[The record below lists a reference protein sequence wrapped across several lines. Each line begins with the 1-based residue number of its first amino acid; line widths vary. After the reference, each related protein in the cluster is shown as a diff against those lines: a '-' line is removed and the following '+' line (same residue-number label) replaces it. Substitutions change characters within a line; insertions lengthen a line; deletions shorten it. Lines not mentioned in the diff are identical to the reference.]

1 MTERPTPNSSQTE
14 ASLQEEAKQQ
24 ADAQQ
29 EIKAKQQARTK
40 LHQCLKEAGLDSVK
54 ALSTGYEKELS
65 SFIDENHALFKHA
78 CENKPDNSARQTLL
92 GLLTKV
98 HIDASYR
105 FESNKEANEAMQ
117 NVFDNTVGTEHSDKF
132 QNSNAQQLKL
142 VTHLWLF
149 IQGRLGMDYSL
160 ANDHAA
166 VAATLLSRI
175 SRSSDDEVRVEF
187 MASFYDGLSIY
198 QAENKPSGIVHH
210 LKRLFNLS

>member
-1 MTERPTPNSSQTE
+1 M
-14 ASLQEEAKQQ
+14 
-24 ADAQQ
+24 
-29 EIKAKQQARTK
+29 
-40 LHQCLKEAGLDSVK
+40 K
-54 ALSTGYEKELS
+54 ALTTDYEKELS

-142 VTHLWLF
+142 ITHLWLF

-175 SRSSDDEVRVEF
+175 SRSSDDEIRVEF
-187 MASFYDGLSIY
+187 MASFYDGLNIY
-198 QAENKPSGIVHH
+198 QAENKPSGFVHCF
-210 LKRLFNLS
+210 KRLFNLS

>member
-1 MTERPTPNSSQTE
+1 MTEIQTQTE
-14 ASLQEEAKQQ
+14 PQRQ
-24 ADAQQ
+24 
-29 EIKAKQQARTK
+29 TK
-40 LHQCLKEAGLDSVK
+40 LEACLQLAGLDSVK

-132 QNSNAQQLKL
+132 QNSTAQQLKL
-142 VTHLWLF
+142 ITHLWLF

-175 SRSSDDEVRVEF
+175 SRSSDDEIRVEF
-187 MASFYDGLSIY
+187 MASFYDGLNIY
-198 QAENKPSGIVHH
+198 QAENKPSGFVRHF
-210 LKRLFNLS
+210 KRLFNLT

>member
-1 MTERPTPNSSQTE
+1 MTEIQTQTE
-14 ASLQEEAKQQ
+14 PQRQ
-24 ADAQQ
+24 
-29 EIKAKQQARTK
+29 TK
-40 LHQCLKEAGLDSVK
+40 LEACLQLAGLDSVK
-54 ALSTGYEKELS
+54 ALTTGYEKELS

-78 CENKPDNSARQTLL
+78 CENKLDNSARQTLL

-105 FESNKEANEAMQ
+105 FESNKDANEAMQ

-142 VTHLWLF
+142 ITHLWLF

-175 SRSSDDEVRVEF
+175 SRSSDDEIRVEF
-187 MASFYDGLSIY
+187 MASFYDGLNLY
-198 QAENKPSGIVHH
+198 QAENKPSGFVHH
-210 LKRLFNLS
+210 FKRLFNLT

>member
-1 MTERPTPNSSQTE
+1 MTEIQTQTE
-14 ASLQEEAKQQ
+14 PQRQ
-24 ADAQQ
+24 
-29 EIKAKQQARTK
+29 TK
-40 LHQCLKEAGLDSVK
+40 LEACLQLAGLDSVK

-105 FESNKEANEAMQ
+105 FESNKEANETMQ

-142 VTHLWLF
+142 ITHLWLF

-175 SRSSDDEVRVEF
+175 SRSSDDEIRVEF
-187 MASFYDGLSIY
+187 MASFYDGLNIY
-198 QAENKPSGIVHH
+198 QAENKPSGFVHH
-210 LKRLFNLS
+210 FKRLFNLT

>member
-1 MTERPTPNSSQTE
+1 MTEIQTQTE
-14 ASLQEEAKQQ
+14 PQRQ
-24 ADAQQ
+24 
-29 EIKAKQQARTK
+29 TK
-40 LHQCLKEAGLDSVK
+40 LEACLQLAGLDSVK

-78 CENKPDNSARQTLL
+78 CENKPDNSVRQTLL

-132 QNSNAQQLKL
+132 QNSNAQQLQL
-142 VTHLWLF
+142 ITHLWLF

-166 VAATLLSRI
+166 VTATLLSRI
-175 SRSSDDEVRVEF
+175 SRSSDDEIRVEF
-187 MASFYDGLSIY
+187 MASFYDGLNIY
-198 QAENKPSGIVHH
+198 QAENKPSGFVHH
-210 LKRLFNLS
+210 FKRLFNLT

>member
-1 MTERPTPNSSQTE
+1 MTEIQTQTE
-14 ASLQEEAKQQ
+14 PQRQ
-24 ADAQQ
+24 
-29 EIKAKQQARTK
+29 TK
-40 LHQCLKEAGLDSVK
+40 LEACLQLSGLDSVK
-54 ALSTGYEKELS
+54 ALTTGYEKELS

-78 CENKPDNSARQTLL
+78 CENKPDNSVRQTLL

-117 NVFDNTVGTEHSDKF
+117 NVFDNTVGAEHSDKF
-132 QNSNAQQLKL
+132 QNSNAQQLQL
-142 VTHLWLF
+142 ITHLWLF

-175 SRSSDDEVRVEF
+175 SRSSDDEIRIEF
-187 MASFYDGLSIY
+187 MASFYDGLNLY
-198 QAENKPSGIVHH
+198 QAENKPSGFVHH
-210 LKRLFNLS
+210 FKRLFNLT

>member
-1 MTERPTPNSSQTE
+1 MTEIQTQTE
-14 ASLQEEAKQQ
+14 PQRQ
-24 ADAQQ
+24 
-29 EIKAKQQARTK
+29 TK
-40 LHQCLKEAGLDSVK
+40 LEACLQLAGLDSVK

-65 SFIDENHALFKHA
+65 SFIDENHALFRHA

-117 NVFDNTVGTEHSDKF
+117 NVFDNTVGTEYSDKF
-132 QNSNAQQLKL
+132 QNSYAQQLKL

-175 SRSSDDEVRVEF
+175 SRSSDDEIRVEF
-187 MASFYDGLSIY
+187 MASFYDGLNLY
-198 QAENKPSGIVHH
+198 QAENKPSGFVHH
-210 LKRLFNLS
+210 FKRLFNLT

>member
-1 MTERPTPNSSQTE
+1 MTEIQTQTE
-14 ASLQEEAKQQ
+14 PQRQ
-24 ADAQQ
+24 
-29 EIKAKQQARTK
+29 TK
-40 LHQCLKEAGLDSVK
+40 LEACLQLAGLDSVK

-142 VTHLWLF
+142 ITHLWLF

-175 SRSSDDEVRVEF
+175 SRSSDDEIRVEF
-187 MASFYDGLSIY
+187 MASFYDGLNLY
-198 QAENKPSGIVHH
+198 QAENKPSGFVHH
-210 LKRLFNLS
+210 FKRLFNLT

>member
-1 MTERPTPNSSQTE
+1 MTEIQT
-14 ASLQEEAKQQ
+14 QTKPQRQ
-24 ADAQQ
+24 
-29 EIKAKQQARTK
+29 TK
-40 LHQCLKEAGLDSVK
+40 LEACLQLAGLDSVK
-54 ALSTGYEKELS
+54 ALTTGYEKELK
-65 SFIDENHALFKHA
+65 SFIDENHALFRHA

-132 QNSNAQQLKL
+132 QNSNAQQLQL
-142 VTHLWLF
+142 ITHLWLF
-149 IQGRLGMDYSL
+149 VQGRLGMDYSL

-175 SRSSDDEVRVEF
+175 SRSSDDEIRVEF
-187 MASFYDGLSIY
+187 MASFYDGLNLY
-198 QAENKPSGIVHH
+198 QAENKPSGFVHYF
-210 LKRLFNLS
+210 KRLFNLS

>member
-1 MTERPTPNSSQTE
+1 MTEIQTQTE
-14 ASLQEEAKQQ
+14 PQRQ
-24 ADAQQ
+24 
-29 EIKAKQQARTK
+29 TK
-40 LHQCLKEAGLDSVK
+40 LEACLQLAGLDSVK
-54 ALSTGYEKELS
+54 ALTTGYEKELK
-65 SFIDENHALFKHA
+65 SFIDDNHALFKHA

-142 VTHLWLF
+142 ITHLWLF

-175 SRSSDDEVRVEF
+175 SRSSDDEIRVEF
-187 MASFYDGLSIY
+187 MASFYDGLNLY
-198 QAENKPSGIVHH
+198 QAENKPSGFVHH
-210 LKRLFNLS
+210 FKRLFNLT

>member
-1 MTERPTPNSSQTE
+1 MTEIQTQTE
-14 ASLQEEAKQQ
+14 PQRQ
-24 ADAQQ
+24 
-29 EIKAKQQARTK
+29 TK
-40 LHQCLKEAGLDSVK
+40 LEACLQLAGLDSVK
-54 ALSTGYEKELS
+54 ALTTGYEKELK
-65 SFIDENHALFKHA
+65 SFIDENHALFRHA

-142 VTHLWLF
+142 ITHLWLF

-175 SRSSDDEVRVEF
+175 SRSSDDEIRVEF
-187 MASFYDGLSIY
+187 MASFYDGLNIY
-198 QAENKPSGIVHH
+198 QAENKPSGFVHH
-210 LKRLFNLS
+210 FKRLFNLT

>member
-1 MTERPTPNSSQTE
+1 MTEIQTQTE
-14 ASLQEEAKQQ
+14 SQHQ
-24 ADAQQ
+24 
-29 EIKAKQQARTK
+29 TK
-40 LHQCLKEAGLDSVK
+40 LETCLQHAGLDSVK
-54 ALSTGYEKELS
+54 ALTTGYEKELK
-65 SFIDENHALFKHA
+65 SFTVENRALFKHA
-78 CENKPDNSARQTLL
+78 CENKPDNSVRQTLL

-98 HIDASYR
+98 HIDVSYR

-117 NVFDNTVGTEHSDKF
+117 SVFDSTVGSEYGDKF

-175 SRSSDDEVRVEF
+175 SRSSDDDIRVEF
-187 MASFYDGLSIY
+187 MASFYDGLNLY
-198 QAENKPSGIVHH
+198 QAENKPSGFVHH
-210 LKRLFNLS
+210 FKRLFNLT

>member
-1 MTERPTPNSSQTE
+1 MTELPTNSQQKLE
-14 ASLQEEAKQQ
+14 ANQQ
-24 ADAQQ
+24 A
-29 EIKAKQQARTK
+29 KTK
-40 LHQCLKEAGLDSVK
+40 LYACLKESSLDSVT
-54 ALSTGYEKELS
+54 AIATGFEKELT

-92 GLLTKV
+92 GLLTKI

-175 SRSSDDEVRVEF
+175 SRSSDNEIRVEF
-187 MASFYDGLSIY
+187 MESFYDGLNIY

>member
-1 MTERPTPNSSQTE
+1 MTEIHT
-14 ASLQEEAKQQ
+14 Q
-24 ADAQQ
+24 AEPQRQ
-29 EIKAKQQARTK
+29 TK
-40 LHQCLKEAGLDSVK
+40 LEACLQLAGLDSVK
-54 ALSTGYEKELS
+54 ALTTDYEKELS

-117 NVFDNTVGTEHSDKF
+117 NIFDKTVGAEYSDKF

-166 VAATLLSRI
+166 VTATLLSRI
-175 SRSSDDEVRVEF
+175 SRSSDDEIRVEF
-187 MASFYDGLSIY
+187 MASFYDGLNLY
-198 QAENKPSGIVHH
+198 QAENKPSGFVHH
-210 LKRLFNLS
+210 FKRLFNLT

>member
-1 MTERPTPNSSQTE
+1 MTEIQTQTE
-14 ASLQEEAKQQ
+14 PQRQ
-24 ADAQQ
+24 
-29 EIKAKQQARTK
+29 TK
-40 LHQCLKEAGLDSVK
+40 LEACLQFAGLDSVK
-54 ALSTGYEKELS
+54 VLTTGYEKELS

-142 VTHLWLF
+142 ITHLWLF

-175 SRSSDDEVRVEF
+175 SRSSDDEIRVEF
-187 MASFYDGLSIY
+187 MASFYDGLNLY
-198 QAENKPSGIVHH
+198 QAENKPSGFVHH
-210 LKRLFNLS
+210 FKRLFNLT

>member
-1 MTERPTPNSSQTE
+1 MTEIQTQTE
-14 ASLQEEAKQQ
+14 PQRQ
-24 ADAQQ
+24 
-29 EIKAKQQARTK
+29 TK
-40 LHQCLKEAGLDSVK
+40 LAACLQLAGLDSVK

-132 QNSNAQQLKL
+132 QNSNAHQLQL
-142 VTHLWLF
+142 ITHLWLF

-175 SRSSDDEVRVEF
+175 SRSSDDEIRVEF
-187 MASFYDGLSIY
+187 MASFYDGLNIY
-198 QAENKPSGIVHH
+198 QAENKPSGFVHH
-210 LKRLFNLS
+210 FKRLFNLT

>member
-1 MTERPTPNSSQTE
+1 MTEIQTQTE
-14 ASLQEEAKQQ
+14 PQRQ
-24 ADAQQ
+24 
-29 EIKAKQQARTK
+29 TK
-40 LHQCLKEAGLDSVK
+40 LEACLQLAGLDSVK

-132 QNSNAQQLKL
+132 QNSNAQQLQL
-142 VTHLWLF
+142 ITHLWLF

-175 SRSSDDEVRVEF
+175 SRSSDDEIRVEF
-187 MASFYDGLSIY
+187 MASFYDGLNIY
-198 QAENKPSGIVHH
+198 QAKNKPSGFVHH
-210 LKRLFNLS
+210 FKRLFNLT

>member
-1 MTERPTPNSSQTE
+1 MTELPTSNQQKLE
-14 ASLQEEAKQQ
+14 ANQQ
-24 ADAQQ
+24 A
-29 EIKAKQQARTK
+29 KTR
-40 LHQCLKEAGLDSVK
+40 LHVCLKESGLDSVT
-54 ALSTGYEKELS
+54 AIATGFEKELT

-166 VAATLLSRI
+166 ATATLLSRL
-175 SRSSDDEVRVEF
+175 SRNTDDEIRVEF
-187 MASFYDGLSIY
+187 MGSFYDGLNLY
-198 QAENKPSGIVHH
+198 QAENKPSGFVHRF
-210 LKRLFNLS
+210 KRLFNLT